1 MTCTSCGRDDLDEA
15 ARFCPSCGAAQA
27 GTEAP
32 EAPAAAPPATTI
44 DVRQEAGTVA
54 GGRVTG
60 VELGQV
66 AGDVTVN
73 EAPGVVQG
81 DLVQGDQ
88 HVHGGV
94 VGGDR
99 IEATIGNVGAGAQVA
114 VGHHVAQSGAG
125 GPAPLSA
132 ADRTALRIRAAA
144 LRDALSAA
152 DLAEGRRLV
161 AAEFVGQLE
170 AECLRADGP
179 PDASTLKVAGEWLA
193 ANAPALQPA
202 LAALFG
208 APAGAR
214 MLAAAGEPAASW
226 AAGRFGG

>member
-1 MTCTSCGRDDLDEA
+1 MTCPGCGRADLDPA
-15 ARFCPSCGAAQA
+15 ARFCPSCGAAQP
-27 GTEAP
+27 AP
-32 EAPAAAPPATTI
+32 PSPAAPDEPAAATTI
-44 DVRQEAGTVA
+44 DVRQEAGSVS

-66 AGDVTVN
+66 AGDVTIH
-73 EAPGVVQG
+73 EAPGTVAG
-81 DLVQGDQ
+81 DLVRGDK
-88 HVHGGV
+88 HVHGDAI
-94 VGGDR
+94 GGDR

-114 VGHHVAQSGAG
+114 VGHHVAQTGSG
-125 GPAPLSA
+125 GPGPLAA
-132 ADRTALRIRAAA
+132 ADRSALRIRAAV

-161 AAEFVGQLE
+161 AAEFVAQLE
-170 AECLRADGP
+170 AECARADGP

-193 ANAPALQPA
+193 ANVPALQA
-202 LAALFG
+202 SLAALFQ

-214 MLAAAGEPAASW
+214 LLAAAGEPAASW